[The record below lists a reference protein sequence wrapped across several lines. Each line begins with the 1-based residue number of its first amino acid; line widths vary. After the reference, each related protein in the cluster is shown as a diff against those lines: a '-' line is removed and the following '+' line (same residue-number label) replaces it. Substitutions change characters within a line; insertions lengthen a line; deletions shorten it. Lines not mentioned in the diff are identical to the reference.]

1 MWTISLAAIAVV
13 VALLALLLTQVIR
26 ITREY
31 QRVVVFR
38 LGKCLGAKGP
48 GPVLLLPLIDRAV
61 LVDLRER
68 FVEIPHQSCITADNV
83 PLNVDFLVYRQVFDP
98 LASVVAVNDF
108 ASASLGI
115 AATTLRAVIGEIPLD
130 DVLSKRE
137 QINETLRRKL
147 DETTERWGVRV
158 TTVEIREVVPPGN
171 VQEAMN
177 RQMSAERTR
186 RAAVTEAEGQRQ
198 VSITVAEGQQQAR
211 VLHAEGERQA
221 RVLQAAGERQAKML
235 QAEGDAQALATVN
248 AVSRTL
254 DGRTLTLQSLDAVKS
269 LGAGPGTTYI
279 IPAELTR
286 LLGAL
291 GGLLGGDAVDTGRD
305 AADATPPV
313 TASPGLERVTASTLG
328 GAAPTGFAATEE
340 LVPSAEVVAV
350 PTEMNGRGPD

>member
-1 MWTISLAAIAVV
+1 MWTISLVVIVVLAFLAV
-13 VALLALLLTQVIR
+13 LFLSQIIR

-38 LGKCLGAKGP
+38 LGKCLGVKGP
-48 GPVLLLPLIDRAV
+48 GAVLLLPFVDRAV

-83 PLNVDFLVYRQVFDP
+83 PLAVDFLVYRQVIDP
-98 LASVVAVNDF
+98 LASVVAVSDF
-108 ASASLGI
+108 ASAALGI

-137 QINETLRRKL
+137 QINETLRQKL
-147 DETTERWGVRV
+147 DETTERWGVKV

-186 RAAVTEAEGQRQ
+186 RAAVTEAEGQRR
-198 VSITVAEGQQQAR
+198 VSITVAEGNQQAR
-211 VLHAEGERQA
+211 ILQAEGERQA
-221 RVLQAAGERQAKML
+221 RVLQAEGERQARML

-248 AVSRTL
+248 DVSRTL
-254 DGRTLTLQSLDAVKS
+254 DERTLILQSLEAVKT
-269 LGAGPGTTYI
+269 LGSGSGTTYV

-291 GGLLGGDAVDTGRD
+291 GGMLGGDPIAATAQSDPTPLLVAAPERSTGTHSAPD
-305 AADATPPV
+305 LPTPVAT
-313 TASPGLERVTASTLG
+313 AN
-328 GAAPTGFAATEE
+328 GAAPRA
-340 LVPSAEVVAV
+340 
-350 PTEMNGRGPD
+350 

>member
-1 MWTISLAAIAVV
+1 MWTVSLAALAIVV
-13 VALLALLLTQVIR
+13 ILIALLLTQSIR

-31 QRVVVFR
+31 QRLVVFR

-48 GPVLLLPLIDRAV
+48 GAVILIPFIDRPV

-137 QINETLRRKL
+137 QINETLRQKL
-147 DETTERWGVRV
+147 DETTERWGVKV

-198 VSITVAEGQQQAR
+198 VSVTVAEGNQQAR
-211 VLHAEGERQA
+211 ILQAEGERQA
-221 RVLQAAGERQAKML
+221 RVLQAEGERQARML

-254 DGRTLTLQSLDAVKS
+254 DARTLTLQSLEAVKA
-269 LGAGPGTTYI
+269 LGAGAGTTYV

-286 LLGAL
+286 LLGSL
-291 GGLLGGDAVDTGRD
+291 GGMLGGDTTIT
-305 AADATPPV
+305 ATPAPDSTPTP
-313 TASPGLERVTASTLG
+313 TATPERTLAARTAPELL
-328 GAAPTGFAATEE
+328 AT
-340 LVPSAEVVAV
+340 AGTA
-350 PTEMNGRGPD
+350 NGTAQE

>member
-1 MWTISLAAIAVV
+1 MWPISLAALVIAGALVV
-13 VALLALLLTQVIR
+13 LLLSQVFR

-31 QRVVVFR
+31 QRLVVFR
-38 LGKCLGAKGP
+38 LGKCLGVKGP
-48 GPVLLLPLIDRAV
+48 GLVLLLPFIDRAV

-83 PLNVDFLVYRQVFDP
+83 PLSVDFLVYRQVLDP
-98 LASVVAVNDF
+98 MKSVVAVNDF
-108 ASASLGI
+108 ASAALGI

-130 DVLSKRE
+130 DVLAKRE
-137 QINETLRRKL
+137 QINQTLREKL
-147 DETTERWGVRV
+147 DETTERWGVKV

-198 VSITVAEGQQQAR
+198 VSVTVAEGNQQAR
-211 VLHAEGERQA
+211 ILQAEGERQA
-221 RVLQAAGERQAKML
+221 RVLQAEGERQAKML

-291 GGLLGGDAVDTGRD
+291 GGLLGTDT
-305 AADATPPV
+305 TPT
-313 TASPGLERVTASTLG
+313 TARLDPPP
-328 GAAPTGFAATEE
+328 APTVRPEQTTSASDAPPLVAAT
-340 LVPSAEVVAV
+340 SG
-350 PTEMNGRGPD
+350 NGTAPE